1 MRVEA
6 AVTTISW
13 IPSEAVT
20 GPLNKPIFD
29 SGLTHYDVP
38 PPDEIG
44 DLPPLGAW
52 MSEDRFRFANRLSAT
67 VDFADDGGV
76 RSAEYTGGLFIN
88 ATRLRLGRREI
99 TFQPYAL
106 PTLQAEPE
114 IGEGR
119 VTFRQTVG
127 GQPGLPSPRRVNH
140 PPFFQ
145 LKGPVVW
152 TTLELT
158 VKADGTSEH
167 HLVGASGFPR
177 HWVYDQGGHLEKKAG
192 LTEFKE
198 WYRHAFGSHTPWGDE
213 DSPALVTEVET
224 ALERELAGRIMQADR
239 KPSTRKVKE
248 GALLT
253 EQGEPGDEVYLLLDG
268 VLRVEVDGEL
278 VAEVGPGAILGERA
292 VLEGGT
298 RTAGLRA
305 VTPVRVAVAPKADL
319 DLAAL
324 ADLSAGHRR
333 EDD

>member
-1 MRVEA
+1 MRIEA

-29 SGLTHYDVP
+29 SGVTHYDQP
-38 PPDEIG
+38 PPDDIG

-52 MSEDRFRFANRLSAT
+52 MGEDRFRFANRLAAAIEV
-67 VDFADDGGV
+67 VDGEV
-76 RSAEYTGGLFIN
+76 RSAEYTGGLFLN
-88 ATRLRLGRREI
+88 ATRLRFGRREI
-99 TFQPYAL
+99 VFQPYAL

-114 IGEGR
+114 IGDGWAR
-119 VTFRQTVG
+119 FTQTVG

-152 TTLELT
+152 TTLQLT
-158 VKADGTSEH
+158 VNADGTSEH
-167 HLVGASGFPR
+167 HLTGASDFPR
-177 HWVYDQGGHLEKKAG
+177 HWVYGPSGALEKKAG
-192 LTEFKE
+192 LTEFSE
-198 WYRHAFGSHTPWGDE
+198 WYRHAFGKHTPWGDE

-224 ALERELAGRIMQADR
+224 ALERELAGRIMRGDV
-239 KPSTRKVKE
+239 KPESRTLKE
-248 GALLT
+248 GDLLT
-253 EQGEPGDEVYLLLDG
+253 EQGSEGAEVFLLLDG

-292 VLEGGT
+292 VLEGGS
-298 RTAGLRA
+298 RTATLRA
-305 VTPVRVAVAPKADL
+305 VTRARVALARSEDI
-319 DLAAL
+319 DHAAL
-324 ADLSAGHRR
+324 AEIAEGHRR

>member
-29 SGLTHYDVP
+29 SGVTHYDVP
-38 PPDEIG
+38 PPDAIG

-52 MSEDRFRFANRLSAT
+52 MAEDRFRFANRLSAV
-67 VDFADDGGV
+67 VDFADDGSV
-76 RSAEYTGGLFIN
+76 RTAEYTGGVFLN
-88 ATRLRLGRREI
+88 ATRLRLGQREI
-99 TFQPYAL
+99 TFQPYGL

-114 IGEGR
+114 VGDGQ
-119 VTFRQTVG
+119 VTFTQTAG
-127 GQPGLPSPRRVNH
+127 GQPGLPAPRRVNH

-152 TTLELT
+152 TTLKLT
-158 VKADGTSEH
+158 VRADGTTEH
-167 HLVGASGFPR
+167 HLTGASGFPR
-177 HWVYDQGGHLEKKAG
+177 HWLYDGAGNLEKKAG
-192 LTEFKE
+192 LTEFKD

-224 ALERELAGRIMQADR
+224 ALERELAGRIMAEGR
-239 KPSTRKVKE
+239 SPTTRRFAE
-248 GALLT
+248 GDLVT
-253 EQGEPGDEVYLLLDG
+253 EQGAPGDEVYLLLDG

-278 VAEVGPGAILGERA
+278 VAELGPGAILGERA
-292 VLEGGT
+292 LLEGGT
-298 RTAGLRA
+298 RTASLRA
-305 VTPVRVAVAPKADL
+305 VTSGRIAVAGKDDVDL
-319 DLAAL
+319 DAL
-324 ADLSAGHRR
+324 AEVAAGHRR

>member
-1 MRVEA
+1 MQVDA

-29 SGLTHYDVP
+29 SGLTHYDTP
-38 PPDEIG
+38 PPDDIG

-52 MSEDRFRFANRLSAT
+52 MAEDRFRFANRLGAV
-67 VDFADDGGV
+67 VDFADDGSV
-76 RSAEYTGGLFIN
+76 RSAEYTGGLFLN

-106 PTLQAEPE
+106 PTLRAEPE
-114 IGEGR
+114 VGQGA
-119 VTFRQTVG
+119 VTFSQTVG

-152 TTLELT
+152 TTLQLT
-158 VKADGTSEH
+158 LRADGTSEH
-167 HLVGASGFPR
+167 RLTGASGFPR
-177 HWVYDQGGHLEKKAG
+177 HWVYGPDGKLEKKAG
-192 LTEFKE
+192 LTEFAE

-213 DSPALVTEVET
+213 DSPALVTEVES
-224 ALERELAGRIMQADR
+224 ALERELAGRIMRADR
-239 KPSTRKVKE
+239 KPSTRRFKE
-248 GALLT
+248 GELIT
-253 EQGEPGDEVYLLLDG
+253 EQGAPGEEVFLLLDG

-292 VLEGGT
+292 VLEGGE
-298 RTAGLRA
+298 RTASLRA
-305 VTPVRVAVAPKADL
+305 VTAGQVAVAPKEAIDL
-319 DLAAL
+319 DAL
-324 ADLSAGHRR
+324 AEVAAGHRR